1 MDAELAGVFPSVA
14 VGFVAG
20 VRKDDGCFPVSLGW
34 PRSLGG
40 YSWIRDDG
48 MILSR

>member
-1 MDAELAGVFPSVA
+1 
-14 VGFVAG
+14 
-20 VRKDDGCFPVSLGW
+20 VSLGW

>member
-1 MDAELAGVFPSVA
+1 MTVGV
-14 VGFVAG
+14 VAG
-20 VRKDDGCFPVSLGW
+20 VGKDDGGFPVSLGR
-34 PRSLGG
+34 PRSFGG